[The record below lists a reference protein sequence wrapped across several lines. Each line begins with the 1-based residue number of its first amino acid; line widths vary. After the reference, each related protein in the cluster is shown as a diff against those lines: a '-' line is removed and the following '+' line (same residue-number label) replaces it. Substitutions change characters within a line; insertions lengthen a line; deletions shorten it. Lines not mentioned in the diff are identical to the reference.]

1 MESTSESVATGRN
14 SRLARTLSG
23 KFGIIP
29 ELIGRLPIITPLN
42 SLGRDD
48 LVRILTEPK
57 NAMTRQYQAMFR
69 YDGVDLEF
77 EQGAFEAIADKAVE
91 LGIGARGLRSV
102 LEGVMT
108 DLMFNTPSD
117 DTIERI
123 VITADAVKGGA
134 SPVIVRKSAE
144 NTRTETA
151 S

>member
-1 MESTSESVATGRN
+1 
-14 SRLARTLSG
+14 
-23 KFGIIP
+23 
-29 ELIGRLPIITPLN
+29 
-42 SLGRDD
+42 
-48 LVRILTEPK
+48 
-57 NAMTRQYQAMFR
+57 
-69 YDGVDLEF
+69 
-77 EQGAFEAIADKAVE
+77 
-91 LGIGARGLRSV
+91 
-102 LEGVMT
+102 MT